1 MENTIK
7 LNFRKELFLYINIKI
22 TFKNFT
28 IFLPIVFSL
37 PLSLWEKIIR
47 DIKILF
53 SSKQNLFFI
62 RSAFMKLLIVEDEN
76 DLCRSL
82 AKGLTKKGYAVD
94 IAQDGITAYEQI
106 QINEYDLILLDINLP
121 KLDGIS
127 LLQKIRA
134 KNLEQKILILSAKST
149 VQDRITGLDEGA
161 NDYLTKPF
169 HFAELEA
176 RIRNLLR
183 WQFIKQNAILH
194 CGAITVDTQAKTV
207 YKNEKPIKLTK
218 TEYTILEYLM
228 IHQKQII
235 SAETLIEHIYDSQA
249 DLFSN
254 AIKVH
259 ISSLRKK
266 IGAQYI
272 QNIKGLGYRIIER
285 EA

>member
-1 MENTIK
+1 
-7 LNFRKELFLYINIKI
+7 
-22 TFKNFT
+22 
-28 IFLPIVFSL
+28 
-37 PLSLWEKIIR
+37 
-47 DIKILF
+47 
-53 SSKQNLFFI
+53 
-62 RSAFMKLLIVEDEN
+62 MKLLIVEDES
-76 DLCRSL
+76 DLCRTL

-94 IAQDGITAYEQI
+94 TAQDGITAYEQI

-127 LLQKIRA
+127 LLQKIREQ
-134 KNLEQKILILSAKST
+134 NLEQKILILSAKST
-149 VQDRITGLDEGA
+149 VQDRINGLDEGA

-183 WQFIKQNAILH
+183 WQFIKQNAIFH
-194 CGAITVDTQAKTV
+194 CGNMTVDTQTKTV
-207 YKNEKPIKLTK
+207 FENKKPIKLTK
-218 TEYTILEYLM
+218 TEYAILEYLIM
-228 IHQKQII
+228 HPNQTI
-235 SAETLIEHIYDSQA
+235 SAETLIEHIYDSEA

-272 QNIKGLGYRIIER
+272 ENRKGIGYRITER